1 MVCGRLF
8 SIKHVHVTARVCLVH
23 ATGSITLVFFR
34 VGCGNKGITGCNTGS
49 RYLLNGNFE
58 KIETV
63 CYGGYSPHASCP
75 RSAERVLM
83 AEVIAG
89 GCRRTDDEIGSMS
102 DKPKDTGGKLLYF
115 PRQEENQWLVDR
127 SGCQHPRW
135 HRVTSTQLFETG
147 VGHSSTE
154 FERSIE
160 LGQSAIGSFRTALWC
175 RSAALM
181 ILAAT
186 LVYKFLIRSSVIGT
200 CKMKCLCMS
209 PVELVT
215 TLVPSWD
222 TIGIG

>member
-1 MVCGRLF
+1 
-8 SIKHVHVTARVCLVH
+8 
-23 ATGSITLVFFR
+23 
-34 VGCGNKGITGCNTGS
+34 
-49 RYLLNGNFE
+49 
-58 KIETV
+58 
-63 CYGGYSPHASCP
+63 
-75 RSAERVLM
+75 M
-83 AEVIAG
+83 AEVIAT

-154 FERSIE
+154 LERSVE
-160 LGQSAIGSFRTALWC
+160 LGQSAIGSSRTALWC
-175 RSAALM
+175 RSTSLM

-209 PVELVT
+209 RVELVT